1 MLTLTENLS
10 TLKKQ
15 KAAETQEIDLETVQA
30 IAPAIALA
38 IDLEAIADQMA
49 PAKDEAK
56 KVTEEQIK
64 LIH

>member
-1 MLTLTENLS
+1 
-10 TLKKQ
+10 
-15 KAAETQEIDLETVQA
+15 
-30 IAPAIALA
+30 
-38 IDLEAIADQMA
+38 LEAIADQLA